1 MNPPDGKL
9 PMSQSEVF
17 ETQRNTLKQ
26 QWKAVSAVTSEVDIT
41 FLVLRIVSFF
51 AGIGWLLLVPY
62 SASEKALLLKTL
74 IGFSLYS
81 IVCYF
86 VIFFRP
92 VWLRKVYIAS
102 FFCDIIFLANL
113 VYSERSFENSFF
125 LGFYLLVCL
134 HTIYFG
140 LRFGLLAATL
150 SAFFYLLSIT
160 SLLDYINW
168 TDLVVRIAF
177 LYFITVPL
185 GLLSE
190 QAKRYKKKVEYLNE
204 EINHSQENTKMVQQ
218 KLIEMEKFSSLGR
231 LTADVANEM
240 RNSLMNLGGVAQNLK
255 KNTASGIVGHESV
268 SIIINEISRNEK
280 ILGDTLEYCNVA
292 EAQLKREEI
301 SKALQAVSPRYRAL
315 CQEQHITVEEYY
327 ETGLPRAKIDSVQVQ
342 QALDV
347 IICNAIEAMP
357 EGGVLSMS
365 TAQTS
370 IHHTPYLTIS
380 IRDTGKGID
389 PNVIQFIFEPLFTT
403 KKVGLATGLGLSIL
417 KKIME
422 EHRGFVSV
430 KNDVG
435 RGAEFSLNFPFQSE
449 EQDKMIPCWEYLG
462 CGIETEL
469 SRHCSAYPHF
479 GRICWATSGPTSQSR
494 ITAICA
500 SKMETCPECSFYKAV
515 NNCLP
520 SHNK

>member
-1 MNPPDGKL
+1 
-9 PMSQSEVF
+9 MSPSEVF
-17 ETQRNTLKQ
+17 ETQRNALKQ

-41 FLVLRIVSFF
+41 FLVLRVVSFF
-51 AGIGWLLLVPY
+51 AGIGWLFLVPY
-62 SASEKALLLKTL
+62 SVSEKAILFKTL

-81 IVCYF
+81 ILCYC

-92 VWLRKVYIAS
+92 VWLKKVYIAS

-168 TDLVVRIAF
+168 TDLVVRVAF

-190 QAKRYKKKVEYLNE
+190 QANRDKKKVDYLNRE
-204 EINHSQENTKMVQQ
+204 LAHSQENIKLVQQ
-218 KLIEMEKFSSLGR
+218 KLIEMEKLSALGR

-240 RNSLMNLGGVAQNLK
+240 RNSLMAVGGLVQKIQKNSALGDEEQ
-255 KNTASGIVGHESV
+255 ESV
-268 SIIINEISRNEK
+268 AIIINEIVRNEK
-280 ILGDTLEYCNVA
+280 ILAATLDYCNMA
-292 EAQLKREEI
+292 EAELKREEI
-301 SKALQAVSPRYRAL
+301 SKPLRAVSPRYRAL
-315 CQEQHITVEEYY
+315 CQERNIAVEEYY
-327 ETGLPRAKIDSVQVQ
+327 AAGLPRAKIDSAQIQ
-342 QALDV
+342 QALDILV
-347 IICNAIEAMP
+347 CNAIEAMP

-365 TAQTS
+365 TGHAS
-370 IHHTPYLTIS
+370 IHNTPYLTIS

-389 PNVIQFIFEPLFTT
+389 PNIIQFIFEPLFTT
-403 KKVGLATGLGLSIL
+403 KKGGLGTGLGLSIL

-422 EHRGFVSV
+422 GHRGFVSV

-435 RGAEFSLNFPFQSE
+435 RGAEFLLHFPFQSE
-449 EQDKMIPCWEYLG
+449 EQDKMTPCWEYLG

-479 GRICWATSGPTSQSR
+479 GRICWATSGPVSQNR
-494 ITAICA
+494 INAMCA
-500 SKMETCPECSFYKAV
+500 SKIETCPECSFYKTV

-520 SHNK
+520 SCSK

>member
-1 MNPPDGKL
+1 M
-9 PMSQSEVF
+9 
-17 ETQRNTLKQ
+17 KQ

-62 SASEKALLLKTL
+62 SASEKAILLKTL

-81 IVCYF
+81 IICYF

-92 VWLRKVYIAS
+92 VWLKKVYIAS
-102 FFCDIIFLANL
+102 FFCDIVFLANL

-140 LRFGLLAATL
+140 LRFGLFAATL
-150 SAFFYLLSIT
+150 SAFFYLLSIA
-160 SLLDYINW
+160 SLLDYIHW

-177 LYFITVPL
+177 LYLITVPL

-190 QAKRYKKKVEYLNE
+190 QANRDKKKVDDLQGELA
-204 EINHSQENTKMVQQ
+204 HSQENIKLVQQ
-218 KLIEMEKFSSLGR
+218 KLIEMEKLSALGR
-231 LTADVANEM
+231 LTTDVANEI
-240 RNSLMNLGGVAQNLK
+240 RNSLMTVGGLVQNFQEKTVLGVEGQ
-255 KNTASGIVGHESV
+255 ESV
-268 SIIINEISRNEK
+268 SVIINEIVRGEK
-280 ILGDTLEYCNVA
+280 ILVDTLDYCNVSEA
-292 EAQLKREEI
+292 ELKREKI
-301 SKALQAVSPRYRAL
+301 SKPLRAVSPRYRTL
-315 CQEQHITVEEYY
+315 CQEHNIAVEEYY
-327 ETGLPRAKIDSVQVQ
+327 EEGLPKAKIDSAQIK

-347 IICNAIEAMP
+347 LVCNAIEAMP
-357 EGGVLSMS
+357 EGGVLSMA
-365 TAQTS
+365 TGHAS
-370 IHHTPYLTIS
+370 INNAPYLTIS

-403 KKVGLATGLGLSIL
+403 KKVGFGTGLGLSIL

-435 RGAEFSLNFPFQSE
+435 SGAEFFLNFPFQSE
-449 EQDKMIPCWEYLG
+449 EQDKMTPCWEYLG

-479 GRICWATSGPTSQSR
+479 GRICWVTSGLTCQSR
-494 ITAICA
+494 IAVVCA
-500 SKMETCPECSFYKAV
+500 SKIETCPECSFYKMV

-520 SHNK
+520 PRNK

>member
-1 MNPPDGKL
+1 
-9 PMSQSEVF
+9 VF
-17 ETQRNTLKQ
+17 ETQRNALKQ

-41 FLVLRIVSFF
+41 FLVLRVVSFF

-62 SASEKALLLKTL
+62 SASEKAILFKTL
-74 IGFSLYS
+74 VGFSLYS

-92 VWLRKVYIAS
+92 VWLKKVYIAS

-190 QAKRYKKKVEYLNE
+190 QAKRDKKKVDDLHGELVR
-204 EINHSQENTKMVQQ
+204 SQENIKLVQQ
-218 KLIEMEKFSSLGR
+218 KLIEMEKHSALGR
-231 LTADVANEM
+231 LTADVASEM
-240 RNSLMNLGGVAQNLK
+240 RNSLISVGELAQNFQ
-255 KNTASGIVGHESV
+255 KNRVLGAEGQKSV
-268 SIIINEISRNEK
+268 SLIINEIVRNEK
-280 ILGDTLEYCNVA
+280 ILADVLAYCNMA
-292 EAQLKREEI
+292 ETELKREDI
-301 SKALQAVSPRYRAL
+301 SKPLRAVSPRYHAL
-315 CQEQHITVEEYY
+315 CKERNIAVEEYY
-327 ETGLPRAKIDSVQVQ
+327 EAGLPRAKIDNGQIQ
-342 QALDV
+342 QALDMLV
-347 IICNAIEAMP
+347 CNAVEAMP

-365 TAQTS
+365 TGHAS
-370 IHHTPYLTIS
+370 IHNTPYLTIS

-389 PNVIQFIFEPLFTT
+389 PNIIQFIFEPLFTT
-403 KKVGLATGLGLSIL
+403 KKGGLGTGLGLSIL

-422 EHRGFVSV
+422 GHRGFVTV
-430 KNDVG
+430 ENDVG
-435 RGAEFSLNFPFQSE
+435 HGAEFFLNFPFQSE
-449 EQDKMIPCWEYLG
+449 EQDKMTPCWEYLG

-469 SRHCSAYPHF
+469 SRCCSAYPHF
-479 GRICWATSGPTSQSR
+479 GRICWATSGLVSQSR
-494 ITAICA
+494 ITAVCA
-500 SKMETCPECSFYKAV
+500 SKIETCPACSFYKTV

-520 SHNK
+520 PCNK